1 MLWLLLHVMKLTTKN
16 IQNAVYCSRC
26 RVFKKRDKM
35 RQIII
40 AFFIFIILPSCK
52 SQTEKT
58 DYNPQAIELNNKAVE
73 YYQIGEYDSALY
85 YYDKAIELDRN
96 YYLPHSNKVNIYL
109 SRKDFKNALNESEL
123 VIEKKPDLAEG
134 WTFTGILYDFL
145 GDTIKAKS
153 YYKKSIEIYDHR
165 ISNPDKKQNLES
177 NRLNRAFSLILIG
190 KEEEGKEEF
199 KKLKSE
205 NPDNI
210 MIDEFLKINKQ
221 DYIRQIIGNE

>member
-1 MLWLLLHVMKLTTKN
+1 
-16 IQNAVYCSRC
+16 
-26 RVFKKRDKM
+26 M
-35 RQIII
+35 RQLITTFLTLTI
-40 AFFIFIILPSCK
+40 FFSCT

-58 DYNPQAIELNNKAVE
+58 DYDPKAIELNNKAGE

-85 YYDKAIELDRN
+85 YFDKAIELDEN

-109 SRKDFKNALNESEL
+109 SRKDYKKALNESEL
-123 VIEKKPDLAEG
+123 VLKKNPDLAEG
-134 WTFTGILYDFL
+134 WTFTGMLYDFS

-153 YYKKSIEIYDHR
+153 YYEKSIEIYDQR
-165 ISNPDKKQNLES
+165 ISNPDKKQDLES

-190 KEEEGKEEF
+190 KEKEGKEEF
-199 KKLKSE
+199 KNLKSE

-210 MIDEFLKINKQ
+210 IIDEFLKINKQ

>member
-1 MLWLLLHVMKLTTKN
+1 
-16 IQNAVYCSRC
+16 
-26 RVFKKRDKM
+26 M
-35 RQIII
+35 RQL
-40 AFFIFIILPSCK
+40 FIIFLTLTIFFSCT

-58 DYNPQAIELNNKAVE
+58 DYNPKAIELNNKAGK
-73 YYQIGEYDSALY
+73 YYQIGEYDSALIF
-85 YYDKAIELDRN
+85 YDQAIELDKN

-109 SRKDFKNALNESEL
+109 SRKEYKNALNESEL
-123 VIEKKPDLAEG
+123 VIEKKADLAEG
-134 WTFTGILYDFL
+134 WTFTGMLYDFL

-165 ISNPDKKQNLES
+165 ISNPDKKQDLES

-190 KEEEGKEEF
+190 KEKEGKEEF

>member
-1 MLWLLLHVMKLTTKN
+1 
-16 IQNAVYCSRC
+16 
-26 RVFKKRDKM
+26 M
-35 RQIII
+35 RQLIITFLTLTV
-40 AFFIFIILPSCK
+40 FFSCT

-58 DYNPQAIELNNKAVE
+58 DYDPKAIELNNKAGE

-85 YYDKAIELDRN
+85 YFDKAIELDEN

-109 SRKDFKNALNESEL
+109 SRKEYKKALNESEL
-123 VIEKKPDLAEG
+123 VLKKKPDLAEG
-134 WTFTGILYDFL
+134 WTFSGMLYDFW

-153 YYKKSIEIYDHR
+153 YYKKSIEIYDQR
-165 ISNPDKKQNLES
+165 ISNPDKKQDLES
-177 NRLNRAFSLILIG
+177 NRLNKAFSLILIG
-190 KEEEGKEEF
+190 KEKEGKEEF
-199 KKLKSE
+199 ENLKSE

>member
-1 MLWLLLHVMKLTTKN
+1 MTNIIGVNTITLTFLT
-16 IQNAVYCSRC
+16 I
-26 RVFKKRDKM
+26 
-35 RQIII
+35 
-40 AFFIFIILPSCK
+40 FIFSTCE
-52 SQTEKT
+52 SQNERKGYVTK
-58 DYNPQAIELNNKAVE
+58 AIELNNKAGK
-73 YYQIGEYDSALY
+73 YYQIGEYDSALIFC
-85 YYDKAIELDRN
+85 DQAIELDKN

-109 SRKDFKNALNESEL
+109 SRKDYKNALNESEFVL
-123 VIEKKPDLAEG
+123 EKKPDLAEG
-134 WTFTGILYDFL
+134 WTLTGMLYDFW

-153 YYKKSIEIYDHR
+153 YYKKSIEIFDHR
-165 ISNPDKKQNLES
+165 ISNPDKKQDLES

-190 KEEEGKEEF
+190 KEKEGKEEF